1 MKRYI
6 IGVTGASGS
15 ILAKR
20 MITYLSEQNIELH
33 IIITDIGKSVFE
45 YETGVKWNEFM
56 TDLSDKT
63 SQIIA
68 YDNSDMFAPVASGSF
83 ATDGMII
90 VPCSMSTV
98 AKIATGTGG
107 NLLCRAADVC
117 IKEKT
122 RLVISPR
129 EAPLSSIHLRNLLTL
144 SECGATV
151 IPPVPMFYGN
161 STDMEDTVN
170 GIVGRILKSAGIE
183 NDLFTVW
190 GNTKNEK

>member
-6 IGVTGASGS
+6 VGVTGASGS
-15 ILAKR
+15 ILARR
-20 MITYLSEQNIELH
+20 MLEFLSGENIELH
-33 IIITDIGKSVFE
+33 VIITDIGKKVFE
-45 YETGVKWNEFM
+45 YETGLKW
-56 TDLSDKT
+56 SDFIT
-63 SQIIA
+63 SLLNKAGKIAA

-83 ATDGMII
+83 VTDGMII
-90 VPCSMSTV
+90 APCSMSTV

-144 SECGATV
+144 SEAGAV
-151 IPPVPMFYGN
+151 IIPPVPMFYGN
-161 STDMEDTVN
+161 NSNIDDTIN

-183 NDLFTVW
+183 NNLFTIW
-190 GNTKNEK
+190 GNAQ

>member
-6 IGVTGASGS
+6 VGITGASGS
-15 ILAKR
+15 VLAKR
-20 MITYLSEQNIELH
+20 MLEYLSGENMELH
-33 IIITDIGKSVFE
+33 IIVSDIGKRVFE
-45 YETGVKWNEFM
+45 YETGLKW
-56 TDLSDKT
+56 SDFITSLLNKT
-63 SQIIA
+63 AKIAA
-68 YDNSDMFAPVASGSF
+68 YDNGDMFAPVASGSF

-98 AKIATGTGG
+98 AKIASGTGG

-144 SECGATV
+144 SELGTTI

-161 STDMEDTVN
+161 SRDMDDAIN

-183 NDLFTVW
+183 NNLFTIW
-190 GNTKNEK
+190 GNSQ

>member
-15 ILAKR
+15 VLAQR
-20 MITYLSEQNIELH
+20 MITYLSGENIELH
-33 IIITDIGKSVFE
+33 IIVTDIGKKVFE
-45 YETGVKWNEFM
+45 YETGLEW
-56 TDLSDKT
+56 SDFINSVLNKT
-63 SQIIA
+63 AKIAA

-90 VPCSMSTV
+90 VPCSMSTA

-117 IKEKT
+117 IKENTK
-122 RLVISPR
+122 LVISPR

-144 SECGATV
+144 SDIGATI

-161 STDMEDTVN
+161 NSDMEDAVN

-183 NDLFTVW
+183 NNLFSVW
-190 GNTKNEK
+190 GSTQ